1 MAISEDGQKRG
12 AWEARFARFHAS
24 GHSVVR
30 FCQEERVSTNTFYY
44 WAKRLK
50 AASARPVASSDPRR
64 QPQPPSVPAR
74 ADGSVRQAVVRLRWS
89 TGGEALVP
97 AGCIEALRC
106 LAECLACPGGRC
118 AQAFQ
123 EVVVKA

>member
-1 MAISEDGQKRG
+1 MAISGDGQKRR

-24 GHSVVR
+24 GYSVVR

-50 AASARPVASSDPRR
+50 VASSDPRR
-64 QPQPPSVPAR
+64 RRQPPSVPAT
-74 ADGSVRQAVVRLRWS
+74 ADRSVRQAMVRFRWE
-89 TGGEALVP
+89 TGTEARVP
-97 AGCIEALRC
+97 ADCLEALRC
-106 LAECLACPGGRC
+106 LAECLAGPGPRS
-118 AQAFQ
+118 AEAFQ